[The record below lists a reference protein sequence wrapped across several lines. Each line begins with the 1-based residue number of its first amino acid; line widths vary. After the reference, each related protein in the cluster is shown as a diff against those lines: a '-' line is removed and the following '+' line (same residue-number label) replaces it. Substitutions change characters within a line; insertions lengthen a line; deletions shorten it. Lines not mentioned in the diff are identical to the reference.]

1 MTHPIPE
8 SPRAPSP
15 PVPGAVEVPTA
26 SGALP
31 DLETINRLDRA
42 HVIHPITE
50 FRKHE
55 QQGPRIVVGGRGI
68 ELTFGDGR
76 TAIDGFSGLFNISV
90 GHGRREIADA
100 VTAQMRELAYY
111 PSFWDFGNVPA
122 TRLAERLVGLL
133 PPDRRLTHVLFHS
146 GGSEANEANFKF
158 ARLYHAV
165 RGKYA
170 KVKIISRR
178 WSFHGATRSAGSATG
193 ILAYH
198 AFVEQDASHAYF
210 APPYC
215 YRCEFQQTYPSC
227 KLACAHDLEAT
238 IEREGPDTVAAVILE
253 PVMGTGG
260 VLVPPPDYFERIHE
274 ICRRHDVL
282 LILDEVVTAFGRTG
296 KWFGME
302 HWNIRPD
309 LVSLAKGISSG
320 YLPLSASVVADH
332 VYDTIRDEMP
342 DGMPF
347 MFGLTYNNHPTCC
360 AAGLA
365 NIDIIEREGL
375 VENARE
381 VGAYLLTRLRETF
394 GSSPIVGEIR
404 GCGMLAA
411 IEIVR
416 DRETKE
422 PFPNIEDP
430 HHIVAAAFERGLIV
444 RALFQ
449 CVALAPPLIS
459 TKQDIDR
466 MIEILAAV
474 WPEAERH
481 ALAG

>member
-1 MTHPIPE
+1 M
-8 SPRAPSP
+8 R
-15 PVPGAVEVPTA
+15 
-26 SGALP
+26 P
-31 DLETINRLDRA
+31 DLDEIRRLDRA

-50 FRKHE
+50 FRKQE
-55 QQGPRIVVGGRGI
+55 ASGSRIVVGGEGV
-68 ELTFGDGR
+68 ELRFADGR

-111 PSFWDFGNVPA
+111 PSFWDLGNVPA
-122 TRLAERLVGLL
+122 TRLAERLVKLL
-133 PPDRRLTHVLFHS
+133 PADRRLNHVLFSS

-165 RGKYA
+165 RGKYQ
-170 KVKIISRR
+170 KVKILSRR
-178 WSFHGATRSAGSATG
+178 WSFHGATRGAGTATG
-193 ILAYH
+193 IVAYH
-198 AFVEQDASHAYF
+198 AFLEQDASHAYF

-215 YRCEFQQTYPSC
+215 YRCELNGSYPSC
-227 KLACAHDLEAT
+227 ALACADDLEAV
-238 IEREGPDTVAAVILE
+238 IEREGADTVAAVILE

-260 VLVPPPDYFERIHE
+260 ILVPPPDYFARIHE

-282 LILDEVVTAFGRTG
+282 LILDEVVTGFGRTG
-296 KWFGME
+296 RWFGME
-302 HWNIRPD
+302 HWDIHPD

-332 VYDTIRDEMP
+332 VYETIRDGMP
-342 DGMPF
+342 DGIPF

-375 VENARE
+375 VENARV
-381 VGAYLLTRLRETF
+381 VGAYLLDRLRETL
-394 GSSPIVGEIR
+394 GHSPIVGEIR

-411 IEIVR
+411 VEVVR

-422 PFPNIEDP
+422 PFPNIDDP
-430 HHIVAAAFERGLIV
+430 HHIVAAAFERGLIA

-449 CVALAPPLIS
+449 CVALAPPLVS
-459 TKQDIDR
+459 TTRDVDR
-466 MIEILAAV
+466 MVDILAAV
-474 WPEAERH
+474 WPEAERF
-481 ALAG
+481 ARAANA